1 MENHPN
7 NLMFSSSSKSSSS
20 QTSPQRPAAKRGS
33 RGGQP
38 QPFRL
43 LTESRGEMKQQAFQ
57 RRLQE
62 SLAEETKHRIR
73 VAQGLPLTTDKPQVV
88 FKPPVKEQTKPVGI
102 KLRTQRR
109 AAERA
114 EFNDLVAFKI
124 NWVEYQKQR
133 LEKIQK
139 LIDEEEV
146 RSLRKEMIPK
156 AQLMPLFDRPFYPQ
170 RSTRPLTVPKEP
182 SFNLWSNKCTWRRNS
197 CRGTLQLTSAF

>member
-1 MENHPN
+1 MENH
-7 NLMFSSSSKSSSS
+7 LTTSSSSKSSSS

-43 LTESRGEMKQQAFQ
+43 LTETRGEMKQQALQ

-62 SLAEETKHRIR
+62 STAEETKHRIR

-88 FKPPVKEQTKPVGI
+88 YKPPPKEQTKPVGI
-102 KLRTQRR
+102 KLHTQRR

-114 EFNDLVAFKI
+114 EFNDVINFKI
-124 NWVEYQKQR
+124 HWLKHQKQR

-139 LIDEEEV
+139 VIEEEEV

-156 AQLMPLFDRPFYPQ
+156 AQLMPFFDRPFYPQ
-170 RSTRPLTVPKEP
+170 RSRRALTVPKEP
-182 SFNLWSNKCTWRRNS
+182 SFNMLRNKCTWRHNS
-197 CRGTLQLTSAF
+197 CRGTPQLTSAF